1 MMFSIARWWALTRK
15 EFRQLKKNRQLLFQL
30 LIPPTAGLCMFGFSL
45 NPDVKHLRMGVVDE
59 SATPESRA
67 FVDRLAATEAFAVTA
82 HYGSAEEASTAL
94 RNQKLD
100 LAVVIPEPFARRAQR
115 DVQVLIDAVNA
126 NTATI
131 AQSYLVQIVAEEQR
145 PIVHAT
151 SVILYNPGTLHAWY
165 FVTGVLSIMLFING
179 GLTASA
185 LTVREK
191 ELGTIEQLL
200 MSPAQTPEILLAK
213 TTPVLTMM
221 MVVLTT
227 GIFVSWLV
235 FDLPLRGSLPLLG
248 FCAGFAALSGIGI
261 GITAATFT
269 NSQQQAQL
277 LTFFVM
283 PPLTMVSGA
292 FSPIEAMPPFFQYL
306 SLIDPVRY
314 MTAMVRG
321 ITIRGSGMDVLWP
334 QLAILGLFSL
344 VLYGVSAWRFRG
356 QLQ

>member
-1 MMFSIARWWALTRK
+1 MFSFARWFALTLK
-15 EFRQLKKNRQLLFQL
+15 EFRQLKKNRQLIFQL
-30 LIPPTAGLCMFGFSL
+30 LIPPTIGLCMFGLSL
-45 NPDVKHLRMGVVDE
+45 NPEVKHLRMGIVDE
-59 SATPESRA
+59 SRTPQSRA
-67 FVDRLAATEAFAVTA
+67 LLDRLASTEAFYIAA
-82 HYGSAEEASTAL
+82 YYGSSGEASAAL
-94 RNQKLD
+94 HQRRLD
-100 LAVVIPEPFARRAQR
+100 LAVVIPEHFARRPDR

-126 NTATI
+126 NTATV
-131 AQSYLVQIVAEEQR
+131 AQSYLVQMMASDTIPLVDARAQ
-145 PIVHAT
+145 
-151 SVILYNPGTLHAWY
+151 ILYNPGTVHAWY

-227 GIFVSWLV
+227 GMLVSWFV
-235 FDLPLRGSLPLLG
+235 FGLPLRGSFLLLG
-248 FCAGFAALSGIGI
+248 FCAGFAAISGIAI

-283 PPLTMVSGA
+283 PPLTLVSGA
-292 FSPIEAMPPFFQYL
+292 FAPIEAMPPFFQYV
-306 SLIDPVRY
+306 SLVDPIRY
-314 MTAMVRG
+314 MAAMVRG
-321 ITIRGSGMDVLWP
+321 ITIKGSGLDVLWP
-334 QLAILGLFSL
+334 QLAILGAFSL
-344 VLYGVSAWRFRG
+344 TLYGVSAYRFRG
-356 QLQ
+356 QLR